1 MKNGLFARH
10 HRGVDDLYP
19 MKLQAPLKDYIW
31 GGTKLKT
38 DYGKKTD
45 LEKVSESWELACHK
59 DGMSII
65 ENGPEAGRTL
75 KSYLDEAGPAVL
87 GEHTKK
93 FPYFP
98 LLIKLI
104 DAKDNLSVQVHPDN
118 DYAMRVEG
126 EYGKTEMWY
135 IVDCEPGATL
145 IYGFKH
151 AISKEE
157 FEKRIADNTLLEVC
171 NQVPVHKGDVFFIA
185 SGTLHAI
192 GKGIIIYEIQQN
204 SNTTY
209 RVYDYGRLGK
219 DGKPRELHVKKAIDV
234 TNLEPV
240 KERLHLDAPIDIFAD
255 TEARLLASCEY
266 FTVYELE
273 IDGTSHLTAGEDS
286 FQSFTVLDG
295 SVKLQAGDAEL
306 TFKKGETSFLPAG
319 LGAYTLMGKARL
331 VLSKI

>member
-1 MKNGLFARH
+1 MLFR
-10 HRGVDDLYP
+10 
-19 MKLQAPLKDYIW
+19 
-31 GGTKLKT
+31 
-38 DYGKKTD
+38 
-45 LEKVSESWELACHK
+45 S
-59 DGMSII
+59 
-65 ENGPEAGRTL
+65 
-75 KSYLDEAGPAVL
+75 
-87 GEHTKK
+87 
-93 FPYFP
+93 
-98 LLIKLI
+98 
-104 DAKDNLSVQVHPDN
+104 
-118 DYAMRVEG
+118 
-126 EYGKTEMWY
+126 
-135 IVDCEPGATL
+135 VDCEPGATL

-192 GKGIIIYEIQQN
+192 GKGIIICEIQQN

-240 KERLHLDAPIDIFAD
+240 KKRPHLDAVMDIFAD
-255 TEARLLASCEY
+255 TQARLLASCEY

-295 SVKLQAGDAEL
+295 SVQLQAGNAEL

-319 LGAYTLMGKARL
+319 LSAYTLTGKARL

>member
-1 MKNGLFARH
+1 MR
-10 HRGVDDLYP
+10 DLSP

-45 LEKVSESWELACHK
+45 LDKVSESWELACHK

-75 KSYLDEAGPAVL
+75 KAYLDEAGPEVL
-87 GEHTKK
+87 GEHAQK

-126 EYGKTEMWY
+126 EFGKTEMWY

-145 IYGFKH
+145 IYGFKNK
-151 AISKEE
+151 ISKEE

-192 GKGIIIYEIQQN
+192 GKGIIICEIQQN

-209 RVYDYGRLGK
+209 RVYDYGRVGK

-234 TNLEPV
+234 TRLEPV
-240 KERLHLDAPIDIFAD
+240 KERPHLDAVLDIFAD
-255 TEARLLASCEY
+255 TKARLLASCEY

-273 IDGTSHLTAGEDS
+273 VDGTSHLTVGKDS
-286 FQSFTVLDG
+286 FQSFTVLEG
-295 SVKLQAGDAEL
+295 EVTLKAGEDEL
-306 TFKKGETSFLPAG
+306 VFKKGESSFLPAG
-319 LGAYTLMGKARL
+319 LGHYTLMGKASL
-331 VLSKI
+331 ILSKV

>member
-1 MKNGLFARH
+1 MKIE
-10 HRGVDDLYP
+10 
-19 MKLQAPLKDYIW
+19 KLSPAFKDYLW
-31 GGTKLKT
+31 GGTKLR
-38 DYGKKTD
+38 DVYGKKCD
-45 LEKVSESWELACHK
+45 YEKVAESWELSTHPAGQSVI
-59 DGMSII
+59 DGG
-65 ENGPEAGRTL
+65 EYDGLKFGEYLEKVGAKALGVNGA
-75 KSYLDEAGPAVL
+75 
-87 GEHTKK
+87 K
-93 FPYFP
+93 FKEFP
-98 LLIKLI
+98 VLIKFI
-104 DAKDNLSVQVHPDN
+104 DAKQPLSVQVHPSDE
-118 DYAMRVEG
+118 YALRVEG

-135 IVDCEPGATL
+135 VVDCEPGASLYFGVNRALT
-145 IYGFKH
+145 
-151 AISKEE
+151 KEE
-157 FEKRIADNTLLEVC
+157 FKKRIEDNTLTDVLYKADVK
-171 NQVPVHKGDVFFIA
+171 KGDVFFIQ
-185 SGTLHAI
+185 SGTIHAI
-192 GKGIIIYEIQQN
+192 GAGILICEIQQN

-240 KERLHLDAPIDIFAD
+240 KERPHLDAPIDIFAE

-295 SVKLQAGDAEL
+295 SVQLQAGDAEL

>member
-1 MKNGLFARH
+1 MT
-10 HRGVDDLYP
+10 VLYP
-19 MKLQAPLKDYIW
+19 MKLRAPLKDYIW

-38 DYGKKTD
+38 DYGKETD
-45 LEKVSESWELACHK
+45 LDKVSESWELACHK

-65 ENGPEAGRTL
+65 ENGSEKGRTL
-75 KSYLDEAGPAVL
+75 ESYLDEAGQGIL
-87 GEHTKK
+87 GEHAKR

-126 EYGKTEMWY
+126 EFGKTEMWY

-151 AISKEE
+151 EITKEE
-157 FEKRIADNTLLEVC
+157 FERRIADNTLLEVC
-171 NQVPVHKGDVFFIA
+171 NQVPVHKGDVFFIE

-192 GKGIIIYEIQQN
+192 GKGITICEIQQN

-209 RVYDYGRLGK
+209 RVYDYGRVGK

-240 KERLHLDAPIDIFAD
+240 KERPRLDAVVDIFAD
-255 TEARLLASCEY
+255 TKARLLASCEY
-266 FTVYELE
+266 FTVYGLE
-273 IDGTSHLTAGEDS
+273 VDGTSHLTAGMDS
-286 FQSFTVLDG
+286 FQSFTVLEG
-295 SVKLQAGDAEL
+295 QVTLKCGETEL
-306 TFKKGETSFLPAG
+306 TFTKGESSFLPAG
-319 LGAYTLMGKARL
+319 LGSYMLSGKASL
-331 VLSKI
+331 ILSKI

>member
-1 MKNGLFARH
+1 M
-10 HRGVDDLYP
+10 
-19 MKLQAPLKDYIW
+19 
-31 GGTKLKT
+31 
-38 DYGKKTD
+38 
-45 LEKVSESWELACHK
+45 
-59 DGMSII
+59 
-65 ENGPEAGRTL
+65 
-75 KSYLDEAGPAVL
+75 
-87 GEHTKK
+87 
-93 FPYFP
+93 
-98 LLIKLI
+98 
-104 DAKDNLSVQVHPDN
+104 QVHPDN

-192 GKGIIIYEIQQN
+192 GKGIIICEIQQN

-240 KERLHLDAPIDIFAD
+240 KERPHLDAPIDIFAD

-266 FTVYELE
+266 FMVYELE

-286 FQSFTVLDG
+286 FQSFIVLDG
-295 SVKLQAGDAEL
+295 SVQLRAGDAEL

>member
-1 MKNGLFARH
+1 ME
-10 HRGVDDLYP
+10 LYP
-19 MKLQAPLKDYIW
+19 LKLKAALKDYIW
-31 GGTKLKT
+31 GGTRLR
-38 DYGKKTD
+38 DEYGKASD
-45 LEKVSESWELACHK
+45 LDKVAESWEMSVHP
-59 DGMSII
+59 DGPSVIM
-65 ENGPEAGRTL
+65 NGPAAGKTL
-75 KSYLDEAGPAVL
+75 ADYLTAVGQEL
-87 GEHTKK
+87 
-93 FPYFP
+93 PP
-98 LLIKLI
+98 ILIKLI
-104 DAKDNLSVQVHPDN
+104 DAHDNLSVQVHPDN

-171 NQVPVHKGDVFFIA
+171 NQVPAHKGDVFFIA

-192 GKGIIIYEIQQN
+192 GKGIIICEIQQN

-240 KERLHLDAPIDIFAD
+240 KECPRLDAPIDIFVD
-255 TEARLLASCEY
+255 TQARLLASCEY

-295 SVKLQAGDAEL
+295 SVQLQAGDVEL

>member
-1 MKNGLFARH
+1 M
-10 HRGVDDLYP
+10 DLYP

-87 GEHTKK
+87 GEHAKK

-171 NQVPVHKGDVFFIA
+171 NQVPVHKGMFFSSPRARCMPSARA
-185 SGTLHAI
+185 SSSARSSRIPTRRTA
-192 GKGIIIYEIQQN
+192 
-204 SNTTY
+204 SMTMAASARTAS
-209 RVYDYGRLGK
+209 RVSSTSRRPSTSRTSSRSK
-219 DGKPRELHVKKAIDV
+219 S
-234 TNLEPV
+234 
-240 KERLHLDAPIDIFAD
+240 
-255 TEARLLASCEY
+255 ARIS
-266 FTVYELE
+266 
-273 IDGTSHLTAGEDS
+273 
-286 FQSFTVLDG
+286 
-295 SVKLQAGDAEL
+295 
-306 TFKKGETSFLPAG
+306 
-319 LGAYTLMGKARL
+319 MW
-331 VLSKI
+331 

>member
-1 MKNGLFARH
+1 MKNGSFARH

-87 GEHTKK
+87 GEHAKK

-145 IYGFKH
+145 IYGFKR

-171 NQVPVHKGDVFFIA
+171 NQ
-185 SGTLHAI
+185 
-192 GKGIIIYEIQQN
+192 GIIICEIQQN

-240 KERLHLDAPIDIFAD
+240 EKRPHLDVVMDIFAD
-255 TEARLLASCEY
+255 TQARLLASCEY

-273 IDGTSHLTAGEDS
+273 IDGTSHLTAGKDS

-295 SVKLQAGDAEL
+295 SVQLHAGDAEL

-319 LGAYTLMGKARL
+319 LGAYTLTGKARL

>member
-1 MKNGLFARH
+1 
-10 HRGVDDLYP
+10 

-45 LEKVSESWELACHK
+45 LEKVSESWALASHK

-65 ENGPEAGRTL
+65 ENGPAAGPTRN
-75 KSYLDEAGPAVL
+75 SFIQEAGPPGHGA
-87 GEHTKK
+87 HPKK

-151 AISKEE
+151 AVSKEE

-171 NQVPVHKGDVFFIA
+171 NQIPVHKGDVFFIA

-192 GKGIIIYEIQQN
+192 GKGIIICEIQQN

-240 KERLHLDAPIDIFAD
+240 KERPHLDAPIDIFAE

-273 IDGTSHLTAGEDS
+273 IDGTSHLTSGEDS

-295 SVKLQAGDAEL
+295 SVQLQAGDVEL

>member
-1 MKNGLFARH
+1 MNAEKALENLSRNGFDAKYF
-10 HRGVDDLYP
+10 GTAA
-19 MKLQAPLKDYIW
+19 QAADY
-31 GGTKLKT
+31 
-38 DYGKKTD
+38 
-45 LEKVSESWELACHK
+45 LAAHP
-59 DGMSII
+59 G
-65 ENGPEAGRTL
+65 A
-75 KSYLDEAGPAVL
+75 L
-87 GEHTKK
+87 GEHGRK
-93 FPYFP
+93 FAELPV
-98 LLIKLI
+98 LIKLI
-104 DAKDNLSVQVHPDN
+104 DAAKDLSIQVHPDD
-118 DYAMRVEG
+118 DYARAHEG
-126 EYGKTEMWY
+126 QNGKTEMWY

-157 FEKRIADNTLLEVC
+157 FEQRIADNTLLEVC

-192 GKGIIIYEIQQN
+192 GKGIIICEIQQN

-209 RVYDYGRLGK
+209 RVYDYGRVGK

-234 TNLEPV
+234 TKLESV
-240 KERLHLDAPIDIFAD
+240 KERPHLEATIDIFEG
-255 TEARLLASCEY
+255 TTARLLASCEY
-266 FTVYELE
+266 FTVYELDV
-273 IDGTSHLTAGEDS
+273 DGTSHLTAGEDS